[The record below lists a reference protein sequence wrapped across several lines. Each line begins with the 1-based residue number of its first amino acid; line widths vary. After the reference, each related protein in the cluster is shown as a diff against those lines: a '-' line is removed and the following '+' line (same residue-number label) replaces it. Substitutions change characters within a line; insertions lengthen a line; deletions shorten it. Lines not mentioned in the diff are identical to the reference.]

1 MRLLLQR
8 VTRASVTIDGEVVGR
23 IGPGLVVLV
32 GIWHGDDDALAD
44 SMAGRIADLRIFRD
58 DEGKTNR
65 SLVDVEGSALVISQ
79 FTLYGDTRRGRR
91 PSGSEAAPG
100 PVAEPLVRLFADRL
114 AADGLTVETGSFGA
128 EMSVALINEGP
139 VTLMLELD
147 RGDATS
153 EG

>member
-8 VTRASVTIDGEVVGR
+8 VTRASVTVDGEVVGR

-32 GIWHGDDDALAD
+32 GIGHGDDDALAD

-79 FTLYGDTRRGRR
+79 FTLYGDTRKGRR
-91 PSGSEAAPG
+91 PSFLDAAPPDQG
-100 PVAEPLVRLFADRL
+100 EALYLRLAHAVAARGVPVARGV
-114 AADGLTVETGSFGA
+114 FGA
-128 EMSVALINEGP
+128 EMEVELVNDGP
-139 VTLMLELD
+139 MTIWLD
-147 RGDATS
+147 TGA
-153 EG
+153 G